1 MLSSLEVSSLISLI
15 TILVSAGISI
25 GMSKKN
31 MQTQDRRIGKLEAKY
46 DSQKESIHSIDN
58 RLTRIEQSS
67 ATTTAEMQRLGQC
80 AVNLVQLLTEVKTKV
95 EMMSDRSDS

>member
-1 MLSSLEVSSLISLI
+1 MENINALTAIISIVTVILSVGI
-15 TILVSAGISI
+15 TIGI
-25 GMSKKN
+25 SKKN
-31 MQTQDRRIGKLEAKY
+31 MQTQEKRIGKLEAKY